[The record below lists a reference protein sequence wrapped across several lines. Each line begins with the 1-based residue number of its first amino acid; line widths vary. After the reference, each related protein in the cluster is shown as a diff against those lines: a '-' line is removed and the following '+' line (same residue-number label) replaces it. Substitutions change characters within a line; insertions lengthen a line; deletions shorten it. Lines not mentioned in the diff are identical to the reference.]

1 MTNYE
6 KMFKQLFML
15 NQGRVYL
22 HLADGHTWIE
32 NEEGS
37 LIDHDLRK
45 NGISVNNKIYGGLA
59 QALDTMDEALQQA
72 GYKPLVQEFDAL
84 FFVDAFYRVGAG
96 GVDESRIHKTTKG
109 KGGLY

>member
-1 MTNYE
+1 MANYE
-6 KMFKQLFML
+6 KMFKQLFVL

-37 LIDHDLRK
+37 LIDYNLKK

-59 QALDTMDEALQQA
+59 QALDTMDEAMQQA
-72 GYKPLVQEFDAL
+72 GYKTLVQEFDEL
-84 FFVDAFYRVGAG
+84 FADSFYNVGAG
-96 GVDESRIHKTTKG
+96 GVDESRIDKTTKG

>member
-22 HLADGHTWIE
+22 RITDGHTWIE

-37 LIDHDLRK
+37 SIDYNLK
-45 NGISVNNKIYGGLA
+45 ANGISVNNKIYGGLA

-84 FFVDAFYRVGAG
+84 FSIDAFYTVGAG
-96 GVDESRIHKTTKG
+96 GVDESRIDRTTKG